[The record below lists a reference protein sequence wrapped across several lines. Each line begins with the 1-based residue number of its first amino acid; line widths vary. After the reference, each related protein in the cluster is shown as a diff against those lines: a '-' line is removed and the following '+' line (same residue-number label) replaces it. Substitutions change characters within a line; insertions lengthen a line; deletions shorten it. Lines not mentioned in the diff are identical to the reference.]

1 MDKSLKPASN
11 KASINE
17 TSRRCRQIL
26 DDKFKT
32 AVVLDALREDWSLID
47 KFSYLDAMQ
56 KSPVDSAPIKNW
68 YNRPLRIKS
77 QIEKYL

>member
-17 TSRRCRQIL
+17 TSRRCCQIL

-32 AVVLDALREDWSLID
+32 AVVLEALREDWSLID
-47 KFSYLDAMQ
+47 KFFYLDALQ
-56 KSPVDSAPIKNW
+56 KIPVDSAPIKNW
-68 YNRPLRIKS
+68 YNLPLRIKS
-77 QIEKYL
+77 QIEE